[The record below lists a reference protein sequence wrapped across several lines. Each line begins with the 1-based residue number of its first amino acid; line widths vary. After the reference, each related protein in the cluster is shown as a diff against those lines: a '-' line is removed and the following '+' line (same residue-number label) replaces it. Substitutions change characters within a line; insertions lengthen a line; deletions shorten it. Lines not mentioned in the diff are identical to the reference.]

1 MLNYHFFF
9 KLKLIKRFEF
19 NRLIYNI
26 RPGNSF
32 YELEKDPIDSMEEL
46 CPILPVGPLVPPS
59 LLGEVQN
66 LDIGIDMWK
75 PDETCIEWLNHQT
88 PSSVI
93 YISFGSLIALSDQ
106 QFESIATAL
115 KNNNRPFLWVVKG
128 SEIRRT
134 SDGVGGL
141 PSEFL
146 EETKDQ
152 GIVVPWS
159 PQTKVLAHPAIACF
173 LTHCGWNSM
182 LEAVASGVPMIA
194 YPQWTDQPTN
204 AKLIADVLKVGVRLR
219 PESNGVVTAEEVEKC
234 IKEVMGGA
242 RSEEFK
248 NNALEFKRTARL
260 ATAGGGSSDRNIQVL
275 VDEIISGCS
284 TGV

>member
-1 MLNYHFFF
+1 
-9 KLKLIKRFEF
+9 
-19 NRLIYNI
+19 
-26 RPGNSF
+26 
-32 YELEKDPIDSMEEL
+32 MEEL

-59 LLGEVQN
+59 LLGEDQN
-66 LDIGIDMWK
+66 LGVGIDMWK
-75 PDETCIEWLNHQT
+75 PEESCMEWLNHQT

-93 YISFGSLIALSDQ
+93 YISFGSLIMLSDQ

-115 KNNNRPFLWVVKG
+115 KNNNHPFLWVVKG

-134 SDGVGGL
+134 SDGTGGL

-159 PQTKVLAHPAIACF
+159 PQTKVLAHPAVACF

-182 LEAVASGVPMIA
+182 LEAVASGLPMIA

-219 PESNGVVTAEEVEKC
+219 PESSGVITAEEVEKC
-234 IKEVMGGA
+234 IKEVMVGA

-248 NNALEFKRTARL
+248 NNAVEFKRTARL
-260 ATAGGGSSDRNIQVL
+260 ASAEGGSSDRNIQVL
-275 VDEIISGCS
+275 VDEIISSCS